1 MTMDTVVVEVT
12 GTSGNYIDSIV
23 VEDEDD
29 IRQYLNGFLGTDVE
43 FPSVLEWLDDAGDII
58 AVEPVL
64 FGVSGS
70 GRPFAWRTVH

>member
-1 MTMDTVVVEVT
+1 MTMEAVVVDVT
-12 GTSGNYIDSIV
+12 GMSGNFMDSIV

-29 IRQYLNGFLGTDVE
+29 IRRYLNGFIGSDTE
-43 FPSVLEWLDDAGDII
+43 PPSVLEWLGEDGEVI

-64 FGVSGS
+64 FGIDST